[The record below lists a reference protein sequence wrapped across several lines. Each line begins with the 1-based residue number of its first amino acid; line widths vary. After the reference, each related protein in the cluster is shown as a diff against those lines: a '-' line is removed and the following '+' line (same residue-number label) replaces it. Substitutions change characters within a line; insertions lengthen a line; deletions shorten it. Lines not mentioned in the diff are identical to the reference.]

1 VHKAFENQQQ
11 TQRKRSM
18 NTPLVKRAYNLGLKA
33 VPNFAEV
40 LSEGQVA
47 YYEEHLDELQ
57 AALRRGFIIPT
68 PETAA
73 VIESAPPA
81 LFKIA
86 DTDLDHWLDQTE
98 KFAKKHLG
106 ITIDLRKR
114 FAIPAELPWK
124 SVIPVFDPGNMTN
137 RQMVENALK
146 GPGHDVWEET
156 DVMKYDGSQAS
167 KEPTLHFIENS
178 IRPNA
183 DTMNMS
189 PNQLRKTGKLYLR
202 LRGYGLAFA
211 VHKFATNK
219 PLDPE
224 TFTWFPE
231 DRLSDGYVAFG
242 NWYPDDRQVGFSW
255 SSPDGR
261 DSGSGAR
268 VAMPIP
274 LKP

>member
-1 VHKAFENQQQ
+1 
-11 TQRKRSM
+11 M

-40 LSEGQVA
+40 LSEGQIA

-68 PETAA
+68 LETAA
-73 VIESAPPA
+73 IIESAPPA
-81 LFKIA
+81 LFKA
-86 DTDLDHWLDQTE
+86 SETDLDYWLDQTQ
-98 KFAKKHLG
+98 KYAKKHLG
-106 ITIDLRKR
+106 VTIDLRKR
-114 FAIPAELPWK
+114 FNIPAELPWK

-137 RQMVENALK
+137 RQMVEKVLK
-146 GPGHDVWEET
+146 GPGHDVYEET
-156 DVMKYDGSQAS
+156 DVMKYAGSDAS
-167 KEPTLHFIENS
+167 SDPTLHFIENS

-189 PNQLRKTGKLYLR
+189 PNYLCETGKSYLR

-211 VHKFATNK
+211 VYHFAKGK

-224 TFTWFPE
+224 TYTWFPM
-231 DRLSDGYVAFG
+231 DRLSDGYVARG
-242 NWYPDDRQVGFSW
+242 RWSPDYRQVRFSW
-255 SSPDGR
+255 RGPGSRLSF
-261 DSGSGAR
+261 SGAR